1 MDWFFNNVSVTS
13 QCEVTWFSDEDKNRI
28 NRLVTWFS
36 DEDKNRINR
45 LVLDYWGLK
54 DRMKITKLEEI
65 TQT

>member
-13 QCEVTWFSDEDKNRI
+13 QCE
-28 NRLVTWFS
+28 VTWFS